1 MKHDAIFLREAC
13 KVGLAE
19 SHDPH
24 TQNGALLRAYNGA
37 IVVAANRLPPEVVVS
52 TARLE
57 RPAKYQFVEHAE
69 RGAIF
74 AAAKAGIATD
84 RATLYCPWFA
94 CADCAR
100 AIILAGVTRV
110 VGHTVPRAQANG
122 RWAESIAAAD
132 QMLREAGVQIE
143 LLDDK
148 LGVSYLFNGS
158 TIEF

>member
-1 MKHDAIFLREAC
+1 MTHDAIYLREAC
-13 KVGLAE
+13 KVGQME
-19 SHDPH
+19 SQDPH
-24 TQNGALLRAYNGA
+24 TQNGALLRAASGE

-52 TARLE
+52 EARLA

-74 AAAKAGIATD
+74 AAAKAGIRTHN
-84 RATLYCPWFA
+84 ATLYCPWFA

-100 AIILAGVTRV
+100 AIILAGITRV
-110 VGHTVPRAQANG
+110 VGHTVPRSQANG

-132 QMLREAGVQIE
+132 QMLRESGVQIE
-143 LLDDK
+143 LLDER
-148 LGVSYLFNGS
+148 LGVSYTFNGG